1 MAHGRREGRDFRE
14 FVFTATGAGT
24 RTTPLDRLDLIDNLA
39 AEADRLEAIEDLL
52 EMAVDP
58 VRGPGVA
65 VLIGDVR
72 RRLREMIRI
81 AAAAQ
86 ARGPR

>member
-14 FVFTATGAGT
+14 FVFTATGSGT
-24 RTTPLDRLDLIDNLA
+24 RTAPLDPLDLIDNLA
-39 AEADRLEAIEDLL
+39 AEVDRLEAIEDLL
-52 EMAVDP
+52 ERSVEP
-58 VRGPGVA
+58 VRGSGLGL
-65 VLIGDVR
+65 LIGDVR

-86 ARGPR
+86 ARLPR